1 MHQPLVGLCAPKH
14 PWLIPIL
21 TFSSVPALR
30 LFAHETGQAGGAGAW
45 VLLGCRVTPFHHCIY
60 LKVRPVVCIVCTWPS
75 EDVRKHPWPVLWGQ
89 AWVWLGSFLSEL
101 KVLCR
106 PSGMVCVLAS
116 NHCLPNLVSWRIP
129 LTEPVAGHMLRPA
142 SHRPSCSSS

>member
-89 AWVWLGSFLSEL
+89 AWVWLGT
-101 KVLCR
+101 K
-106 PSGMVCVLAS
+106 A
-116 NHCLPNLVSWRIP
+116 
-129 LTEPVAGHMLRPA
+129 VAGGLPEHRTPLFLA
-142 SHRPSCSSS
+142 QEKLSHSQKGP